1 METLT
6 AKIGWD
12 TYKTYSEQLE
22 QQTAE
27 SNKIIET
34 QRKEIE
40 KLKATLA
47 DWKYEVKCHMDEVV
61 ARDKEI
67 EKLRAQVARMRD
79 ALTVANNYMPD
90 IGQFCAETKEL
101 AAASATGDYDNMMK
115 ELAHVAAVAIGAM
128 EALMRA
134 KAQEGGDLDA

>member
-1 METLT
+1 
-6 AKIGWD
+6 
-12 TYKTYSEQLE
+12 
-22 QQTAE
+22 E

-34 QRKEIE
+34 QRQEIE